1 MSMDLGPY
9 SNFHELNQDW
19 FLNEF
24 NKVLKEWAD
33 MKKSFTDLNQAF
45 NDLRNYVNNYFKNL
59 NVQKEIDKK
68 LDEMAKDGSLYDII
82 RKYSDPIVNKQNE
95 KLSVLEN
102 RMNTFSSLPSGS
114 TNGDAELIDIRVP
127 ANGFNNGQNYPSA
140 GEAVRGQVSKLYE
153 DSSEIFKK
161 EFTWVDNLMFNC
173 TGDLDET
180 VDTFSCAKIDVSA
193 FAGFRIDIKTHTAYN
208 GTYGFFG
215 EPADQEHLIKWENNK
230 NEGYKTYLYNDII
243 PYGAKW
249 LYVSCKTS
257 NKSDFNFRYE
267 SILNK
272 ILPNIINKNNLFSK
286 FLTPVVTIVDDDT
299 KRDSFTI
306 VKEICDNN
314 DIKCSFGCVW
324 ANIENNEKS
333 LSLLKTYQKQGF
345 HIMSHPD
352 VNNNNWN
359 INNEAYNL
367 SLAEQQ
373 LIECVTYF
381 KSQGFID
388 CEHIVSPGG
397 ANSEPIQK
405 MVSKW
410 CPSMI
415 GKNDNTTNHLYG
427 NGIYD
432 LRRIFVDNNHDIDF
446 YKYYIDL
453 GINNGDWIII
463 GTHSWDLNEASKK
476 ILNDLIVY
484 IKENNVP
491 IETYNKVIR
500 ERKIMYSLYPLVN
513 S

>member
-1 MSMDLGPY
+1 MSMELGPY

-19 FLNEF
+19 FLSEF

-33 MKKSFTDLNQAF
+33 MQKSFTSLNQAF
-45 NDLRNYVNNYFKNL
+45 NDLHDYVHDYFKNL
-59 NVQKEIDKK
+59 NVQKEIDNK
-68 LDEMAKDGSLYDII
+68 LDAMAKDGSLYEII
-82 RKYSDPIVNKQNE
+82 RKYTDPIVNEQNA
-95 KLSVLEN
+95 KITVLEG
-102 RMNTFSSLPSGS
+102 RMDTFASLPSGS
-114 TNGDAELIDIRVP
+114 TTGDAELIDIRVP
-127 ANGFNNGQNYPSA
+127 ANGFNNGKNYPSA
-140 GEAVRGQVSKLYE
+140 GDAVRGQVSKLYE

-161 EFTWVDNLMFNC
+161 EFTWVDKLMFNC
-173 TGDLDET
+173 TGYLDKT
-180 VDTFSCAKIDVSA
+180 VDTFSCAKIDVSGFVGLHIYITTYTA
-193 FAGFRIDIKTHTAYN
+193 FN
-208 GTYGFFG
+208 GTYGFFSD
-215 EPADQEHLIKWENNK
+215 PVDREHPIKWEDKK
-230 NEGYKTYLYNDII
+230 NEGYKTYLYDVII

-249 LYVSCKTS
+249 LYVSCKTT

-299 KRDSFTI
+299 KKGSFKI
-306 VKEICDNN
+306 IKEICDKQ

-324 ANIENNEKS
+324 ANIENDEAN

-352 VNNNNWN
+352 VNNANWN
-359 INNEAYNL
+359 INNESYNL

-373 LIECVTYF
+373 LIECVTYL

-388 CEHIVSPGG
+388 CEHVVSPGG
-397 ANSEPIQK
+397 ANSEPIQN

-415 GKNDNTTNHLYG
+415 GKNDNTSNHLYG

-432 LRRIFVDNNHDIDF
+432 IRRIFIDNNHDIDY

-463 GTHSWDLNEASKK
+463 GTHSWDLNDASKK

-484 IKENNVP
+484 IKEKNIS

-500 ERKIMYSLYPLVN
+500 EREIIYSLYPLVM
-513 S
+513 